1 MKRAHELRLIFDL
14 DGVLNGG
21 TARFLSGFGGAIKTR
36 LIITK
41 GQPVYNVVQ
50 SVKTILRGGR
60 LFNRL

>member
-1 MKRAHELRLIFDL
+1 L
-14 DGVLNGG
+14 DGVSNGG

-36 LIITK
+36 LIISK

-60 LFNRL
+60 SVQSTFD